1 MKPNPIIEFYKPLK
15 DNEIK
20 KNAIQKFQ
28 SVHEKKFSKFSDLRV
43 QKQLKEE
50 DMNGSLDNINPA
62 EFREGKTNIEL
73 ISDNSY
79 VDNDVSSSLSSDDDK
94 QNNETKKR
102 KLKIKKDTKIIN
114 SNSLNSQGLAKFEKN
129 SNKNVYV
136 YNNNDIDENYFKN
149 DIAFFRSPQIYSNRT
164 SNKSLMS
171 DPKGDFINNF
181 MLNMNDSF
189 GYNID
194 GFNKL
199 C

>member
-1 MKPNPIIEFYKPLK
+1 
-15 DNEIK
+15 
-20 KNAIQKFQ
+20 
-28 SVHEKKFSKFSDLRV
+28 
-43 QKQLKEE
+43 
-50 DMNGSLDNINPA
+50 MNGSLDNINPA

-102 KLKIKKDTKIIN
+102 KYKIKKDAKIIN

-149 DIAFFRSPQIYSNRT
+149 DI
-164 SNKSLMS
+164 L
-171 DPKGDFINNF
+171 
-181 MLNMNDSF
+181 
-189 GYNID
+189 
-194 GFNKL
+194 
-199 C
+199 